1 MDQNRDSL
9 KTTNPIAG
17 LPGAVFEKAWEVR
30 WALKLTY
37 VCLFMDMAFM
47 TALGTTLLDF
57 SGDMATVWGN
67 IGRIFVSVVVFCL
80 AVSVCVPVLAQV
92 AVMLGSYIPWHWLQS
107 RRGYSL
113 LHNHVTYSAL
123 KEHSLREGNEFLFN
137 YWRSKSQQ
145 REVWRQ
151 QRYQAG
157 VLVFGLVVMA
167 IANANVGAHY
177 QLPGLMHQVTELIG
191 WEGYLVL
198 GGITL
203 CLLHWAWWAAD
214 EIGQIYYPPLAEK
227 LRERGY

>member
-80 AVSVCVPVLAQV
+80 AVSVCVPVLA
-92 AVMLGSYIPWHWLQS
+92 
-107 RRGYSL
+107 
-113 LHNHVTYSAL
+113 
-123 KEHSLREGNEFLFN
+123 
-137 YWRSKSQQ
+137 
-145 REVWRQ
+145 
-151 QRYQAG
+151 
-157 VLVFGLVVMA
+157 
-167 IANANVGAHY
+167 
-177 QLPGLMHQVTELIG
+177 
-191 WEGYLVL
+191 
-198 GGITL
+198 
-203 CLLHWAWWAAD
+203 
-214 EIGQIYYPPLAEK
+214 
-227 LRERGY
+227 